1 MSIKT
6 DDEADFLNAA
16 ADASGVA
23 CATVKDGHVLIF
35 KRSKLE
41 EILKSLGPDKE
52 KVVIF
57 VKRPDMQG

>member
-6 DDEADFLNAA
+6 DDEADYLNAA

-41 EILKSLGPDKE
+41 EIIKSIGDKD